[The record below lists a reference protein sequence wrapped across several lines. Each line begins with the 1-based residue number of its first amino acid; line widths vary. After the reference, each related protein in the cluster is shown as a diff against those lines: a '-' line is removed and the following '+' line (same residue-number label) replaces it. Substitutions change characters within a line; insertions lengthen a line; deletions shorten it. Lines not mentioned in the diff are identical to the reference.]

1 MAVSTP
7 WGASQHSTQILRG
20 AVFHTTAGHG
30 GVHIAEQL
38 AGRVLSKFVR
48 NRGIKDGSGYWYE
61 EDCDISLP
69 MYELMKAG
77 YADKICK
84 FFCNQDSEKLMK
96 SIADS
101 ISRWNPEYFNDSHER
116 YSAIP
121 CYERLAKDWVV
132 CFNDGRK
139 FKVVCHEKSDCIV
152 SYCNQIFT
160 MPKRVYFR
168 GVEEVFDENG
178 NSVWSEK

>member
-7 WGASQHSTQILRG
+7 WGESQHSTQIVRG

-30 GVHIAEQL
+30 GVHIAERL

-77 YADKICK
+77 HADKVCE
-84 FFCNQDSEKLMK
+84 FFCNLDSEKVMATI
-96 SIADS
+96 SDS
-101 ISRWNPEYFNDSHER
+101 IRRWNPEYFNESHER
-116 YSAIP
+116 YSSIP
-121 CYERLAKDWVV
+121 RYE
-132 CFNDGRK
+132 
-139 FKVVCHEKSDCIV
+139 
-152 SYCNQIFT
+152 
-160 MPKRVYFR
+160 
-168 GVEEVFDENG
+168 
-178 NSVWSEK
+178 